1 MDMRIVRAAGAALVA
16 APMLA
21 LLLGGAPAL
30 ADDVDAA
37 DAAAPM
43 VARISVLGGDVDV
56 RRGDS
61 DDAVAA
67 AINAPLLAG
76 DYLSTHTGGRA
87 EVQFDEGNALRA
99 GADSELRFAQIDA
112 TGHAV
117 QLAQGT
123 VELRVYRP
131 TDAHPEI
138 DTPSAIV
145 RPQEIGRYRVTV
157 TGDGDTL
164 VTVRSGRADVGSAE
178 NLRSLGAGSTALLQG
193 SASNPSFQFV
203 NAGPPDD
210 FDRWNDDRDRY
221 VETAQSNQYV
231 GEGIVGAG
239 DLDRYGRWVYAA
251 GYGNVWA
258 PYAADGWAPYTAG
271 RWVWEGYYG
280 WTWVSDE
287 PWGWAPYHYGRWF
300 YNPGYGWC
308 WYPERAHAR
317 PQWRPALVAFF
328 SFGGGGGFSIGF
340 GNVGWV
346 PLAPA
351 EPYHPWYGRRH
362 VDSRTTI
369 VNNTTIVNT
378 TTTITNINVYKNVS
392 APGAVNGV
400 SHHDFAGGQFQH
412 IVRVSPVEMRGA
424 TPVHGVLP
432 VVPNAGSLRF
442 SDRPAVRGPNTAPAE
457 LRFRRFATPVKL
469 VTPVRTFADQRTE
482 AQAAAQREYPH
493 ATIETLHETQPA
505 TLKANSP
512 PAAPAPSVSPQGSP
526 ARQRFDDERGTV
538 KRGPQATPSPLR
550 TWAPVHAETIQ
561 TPPVRVEPVHT
572 PPVRVETIHTP
583 AVRTETARPA
593 QPVHPHGTATPE
605 DHPAGAH
612 APHRRHEGGHAEPGA
627 SPEARR
633 PADR

>member
-1 MDMRIVRAAGAALVA
+1 MDMRIVRVAGAALVA

-21 LLLGGAPAL
+21 LLLVGAPAL

-43 VARISVLGGDVDV
+43 VARISVVGGDVDV

-76 DYLSTHTGGRA
+76 DYLSTHTDGRA
-87 EVQFDEGNALRA
+87 EVQIDEGNALRA
-99 GADSELRFAQIDA
+99 GADSELRFTRIDA
-112 TGHAV
+112 TDHAV

-123 VELRVYRP
+123 VELRVSRP

-145 RPQEIGRYRVTV
+145 RPKEVGRYRVTV

-193 SASNPSFQFV
+193 SASYPSFQFV
-203 NAGPPDD
+203 NAAPPDD

-221 VETAQSNQYV
+221 VESAQSNQYV
-231 GEGIVGAG
+231 SDGIVGAG
-239 DLDRYGRWVYAA
+239 DLDRYGRWVYVA

-308 WYPERAHAR
+308 WYPERAYAR

-328 SFGGGGGFSIGF
+328 SFGGGGGVNIGF

-351 EPYHPWYGRRH
+351 EPYHPWYGRRR

-369 VNNTTIVNT
+369 VQN
-378 TTTITNINVYKNVS
+378 TTTITNINIYKNVS

-412 IVRVSPVEMRGA
+412 IVRLGPGEMRGA

-442 SDRPAVRGPNTAPAE
+442 SDRPVVRGPNVAPAE
-457 LRFRRFATPVKL
+457 QRYRRFAPPVSP
-469 VTPVRTFADQRTE
+469 VAPVRSFAEQRTE

-493 ATIETLHETQPA
+493 AANETLHEAQPA
-505 TLKANSP
+505 TLRAISP
-512 PAAPAPSVSPQGSP
+512 SAAPA
-526 ARQRFDDERGTV
+526 
-538 KRGPQATPSPLR
+538 PLR
-550 TWAPVHAETIQ
+550 TWAPVHGETLQ
-561 TPPVRVEPVHT
+561 TPPARIEPLQTPPARIEPLHTPPARIEPLQTPPLRVEPIHT
-572 PPVRVETIHTP
+572 PPVRP
-583 AVRTETARPA
+583 ETARP
-593 QPVHPHGTATPE
+593 VHPRGTASPE
-605 DHPAGAH
+605 DHPAAAR
-612 APHRRHEGGHAEPGA
+612 APHRRHEGGRAEPGA
-627 SPEARR
+627 SPAAGR
-633 PADR
+633 PSDR